1 MQKVEFYLKKIQ
13 IKNIITVLFFCLKVC
28 FTDDLKYINDTL
40 DTESNTVSEKAR
52 PSTDCDPN
60 LKELIDF
67 QYHFNH
73 DMPQGFSINKT
84 FDYNK
89 SKDLKNIND
98 FKLKQLDEI
107 FENDFNDL
115 DEELFELRK
124 NMPRCYRPVLIEE
137 KVYDNSNRDREN
149 YSTTIEGSYI

>member
-1 MQKVEFYLKKIQ
+1 MAGQDRANFKRPLGYHFSSQVTFLWTK
-13 IKNIITVLFFCLKVC
+13 VLFFCLKVC

-89 SKDLKNIND
+89 SNK
-98 FKLKQLDEI
+98 
-107 FENDFNDL
+107 
-115 DEELFELRK
+115 LFEFR
-124 NMPRCYRPVLIEE
+124 
-137 KVYDNSNRDREN
+137 
-149 YSTTIEGSYI
+149 